1 MNIKFRE
8 IDIENFRSIDKAHI
22 VLENQGIV
30 IVKGINEYED
40 NASSNG
46 SGKSSIFEAIIYALF
61 EETSAGEKDV
71 ANKINNKGFCINLK
85 LQIDGIDYT
94 IVRESKNGSK
104 SIVVLYKGD
113 VDISARNKTDT
124 NKMIL
129 DLLGINKNIFLD
141 SVFLSQSVST
151 NLASL
156 SPTQRKERLE
166 ILTNTDVTINKF
178 KEMLKEQQNKF
189 ESLCVDDE
197 MMINKLQGNKDSLQ
211 TQKHDVEIKLDQIQ
225 EQIRQRN
232 LLGNVDDIEEQIS
245 RLQQKV
251 MEYNTQIDEYDTNI
265 LPGIEKQIEDKRL
278 EGEDNRNK
286 KSDLERQLNDKR
298 VEYNNMQLNVTN
310 TKSRATYLASDN
322 IRIQQ
327 QIEDIKNSDRCPT
340 CGRKYEDCD
349 EEFIKHTVE
358 EYNKDI
364 NNNKEEIDKI
374 NLDVSELNKQLDN
387 IKNEGL
393 ELNKQI
399 EQIDK
404 LVQRNNDEVKIIEN
418 ERKEK
423 LQNKQYLQQE
433 KDTTNKD
440 IDSLRN
446 KKEKILSFKVGN
458 KDEFEQMLQQIDE
471 NMKQIDEDILA
482 RQQQLDINNDYVGSI
497 KHSLQLITKEFRVYL
512 LQNSIIYLNN
522 LLKTYST
529 KLFSNERDII
539 HIVQDDTK
547 LNIRLGDSTYE
558 SLSGGEKTRVNIA
571 LLLAQKSLASAIGNI
586 SCNIIILDEVLGY
599 CDSQAEENVINL
611 ITSELE
617 DLESIYMISH
627 KEIPIGYDTEI
638 IVTKNKQGLSTVA
651 RCY

>member
-225 EQIRQRN
+225 GQIRQRN

-245 RLQQKV
+245 KLQQKV
-251 MEYNTQIDEYDTNI
+251 TEYNTQIDEYDTNI

-327 QIEDIKNSDRCPT
+327 QIENIKNSDRCPT

-471 NMKQIDEDILA
+471 NIKQIDEDILA

-611 ITSELE
+611 ITFELE

>member
-245 RLQQKV
+245 KLQQKV
-251 MEYNTQIDEYDTNI
+251 TEYNTQIDEYDTNI

-471 NMKQIDEDILA
+471 NIKQIDEDILT

>member
-8 IDIENFRSIDKAHI
+8 IDIENFRSIDRAHI

-71 ANKINNKGFCINLK
+71 ANKINNRGFCINLK

-245 RLQQKV
+245 KLQQKV
-251 MEYNTQIDEYDTNI
+251 MEYNTQIDEYDINI
-265 LPGIEKQIEDKRL
+265 LPSIEKQIEDKRL

-399 EQIDK
+399 EQIDE

-433 KDTTNKD
+433 KDTINKD

-471 NMKQIDEDILA
+471 NIKQIDEDILA

>member
-71 ANKINNKGFCINLK
+71 ANKINNRGFCINLK

-245 RLQQKV
+245 KLQQKV

-327 QIEDIKNSDRCPT
+327 QIENIKNSDRCPT

-374 NLDVSELNKQLDN
+374 NLDVSELNKQLDS

-399 EQIDK
+399 EQIDE

-471 NMKQIDEDILA
+471 NIKQIDEDILT

-512 LQNSIIYLNN
+512 LQNSIVYLNN

>member
-8 IDIENFRSIDKAHI
+8 IDIENFRSIDRAHI

-71 ANKINNKGFCINLK
+71 ANKINNRGFCINLK

-245 RLQQKV
+245 KLQQKV
-251 MEYNTQIDEYDTNI
+251 MEYNTQIDEYDINI
-265 LPGIEKQIEDKRL
+265 LPSIEKQIEDKRL

-358 EYNKDI
+358 EYNKDV

-399 EQIDK
+399 EQIDE

-471 NMKQIDEDILA
+471 NIKQIDEDILT

-512 LQNSIIYLNN
+512 LQNSIVYLNN

>member
-245 RLQQKV
+245 KLQQKV

-471 NMKQIDEDILA
+471 NIKQIDEDILA

>member
-471 NMKQIDEDILA
+471 NIKQIDEDILA